1 MLLFFSET
9 NQGTLLHSSRFVLQ
23 KDHHLSSGKVLLF
36 LFYQSKTSW
45 IFDMSPW
52 EIVTQD
58 NKLFRAASIHAN
70 SPAMGEGGGD
80 SLNYDLFSALILGV
94 ILHLWLP
101 QKIIFWSLPM
111 LYSKMNKISIVW
123 KKQDLQTCDEFQD
136 SPTAL
141 PHGRYNCMVPYSVKF
156 PLLT

>member
-70 SPAMGEGGGD
+70 SPAMGEGGGRL
-80 SLNYDLFSALILGV
+80 SQLWFIFRINIRSHTTFMTSTKNNFLISTYV
-94 ILHLWLP
+94 ILKNQQNIYCLKETGSANLWRISRLP
-101 QKIIFWSLPM
+101 HR
-111 LYSKMNKISIVW
+111 
-123 KKQDLQTCDEFQD
+123 
-136 SPTAL
+136 PTAWTL
-141 PHGRYNCMVPYSVKF
+141 
-156 PLLT
+156 